1 MIFQIRRNIEPKG
14 GSHIGYFLFPGDS
27 IDSLFV
33 EILVGGMSS
42 IDKYYV
48 SHCGDS
54 EMTL

>member
-33 EILVGGMSS
+33 EILVGGISG
-42 IDKYYV
+42 IEK
-48 SHCGDS
+48 
-54 EMTL
+54 